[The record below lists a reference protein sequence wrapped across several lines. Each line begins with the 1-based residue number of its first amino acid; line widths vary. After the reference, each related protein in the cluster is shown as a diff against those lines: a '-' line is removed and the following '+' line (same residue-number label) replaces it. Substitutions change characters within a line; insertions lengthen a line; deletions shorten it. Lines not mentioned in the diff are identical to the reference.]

1 MFDVGWYLADC
12 RAGNENKKQ
21 SKMGQTGFAGIWS
34 AISHQYKHFL
44 PHISSWTH
52 PPALP
57 EIKEFL
63 QHEQQFHS
71 ALYFTSSIFP
81 NKEHNIFLKTCCIQ
95 HPRANNQQDK
105 MKIVLTL
112 CLQVE
117 KSLKRKGSGKD
128 SIKSFSSCST
138 QYVFFFVCFS
148 SSLKSRS
155 ESRIAYWQENNTE
168 HHTNCDLH
176 KDKTPFYINP

>member
-1 MFDVGWYLADC
+1 
-12 RAGNENKKQ
+12 
-21 SKMGQTGFAGIWS
+21 MGFTNSWS

-63 QHEQQFHS
+63 QHEQHFHS
-71 ALYFTSSIFP
+71 ALYFTSNIFP
-81 NKEHNIFLKTCCIQ
+81 NKQHDIFLKTRYIQ
-95 HPRANNQQDK
+95 HPRANNSQDK

-112 CLQVE
+112 CLQVA

-148 SSLKSRS
+148 SSLKSWS
-155 ESRIAYWQENNTE
+155 ESRIAYWQETTLNTTLTVICTKIK
-168 HHTNCDLH
+168 HLFTWILKLRTRKIRNLG
-176 KDKTPFYINP
+176 PLYPN